1 MRVKSQTMGFHPLM
15 WPDKAMVI
23 PAKAGIQMWDSAEN
37 CQNHLE
43 VVLVPRGHSLA
54 FHQAETV
61 VEAYSLTFSYGTLQV
76 LNGLSFS
83 VREGEV
89 FGVLGANGSGKTTL
103 MRMMVG
109 LLRNDGGTLTIY
121 GESPSPR
128 QAAQVGYMP
137 QLSALYQELSI
148 RENVDF
154 FARMYGMSDRRSRGR
169 SVEEAIDLVGLAPRS
184 ADQILNLSGGMR
196 QRVSLAIALVHR
208 PALLILDEPTV
219 GLDPD
224 VRAVFWQRFRRM
236 ADSGTTIMISSHTMD
251 DAAHCDRL
259 AFLRDGRVIA
269 LDTPSALRAATG
281 RPDASLED
289 AFIHFLHR
297 SND

>member
-1 MRVKSQTMGFHPLM
+1 MTQPSPIV
-15 WPDKAMVI
+15 
-23 PAKAGIQMWDSAEN
+23 
-37 CQNHLE
+37 
-43 VVLVPRGHSLA
+43 
-54 FHQAETV
+54 ETHDV
-61 VEAYSLTFSYGTLQV
+61 TFSYGPVQV

-83 VREGEV
+83 VSEGEI

-103 MRMMVG
+103 MRLLVG
-109 LLRNDGGTLTIY
+109 LLRSDGGTINVH

-137 QLSALYQELSI
+137 QVNALYLELSV

-154 FARMYGMSDRRSRGR
+154 FARMYGMSDRQSRAR
-169 SVEEAIDLVGLAPRS
+169 SVEDAIDLVDLGPRS
-184 ADQILNLSGGMR
+184 SDPILKLSGGMR

-208 PALLILDEPTV
+208 PGLLILDEPTV

-224 VRAVFWQRFRRM
+224 LRAVFWERFRRM
-236 ADSGTTIMISSHTMD
+236 AELGTTIMISSHTMD

-269 LDTPSALRAATG
+269 LDTPTALRAATG
-281 RPDASLED
+281 QPDATLED
-289 AFIHFLHR
+289 AFMHFLNR
-297 SND
+297 SNE

>member
-1 MRVKSQTMGFHPLM
+1 MKTLS
-15 WPDKAMVI
+15 
-23 PAKAGIQMWDSAEN
+23 
-37 CQNHLE
+37 
-43 VVLVPRGHSLA
+43 
-54 FHQAETV
+54 V
-61 VEAYSLTFSYGTLQV
+61 VEARALTFSYGSLRV

-83 VREGEV
+83 VQEGEI

-109 LLRNDGGTLTIY
+109 LLHEDGGTLTIH

-137 QLSALYQELSI
+137 QLTALYQELSI

-169 SVEEAIDLVGLAPRS
+169 AVDEAVEIVGLASRS
-184 ADQILNLSGGMR
+184 DDPVHNLSGGMR
-196 QRVSLAIALVHR
+196 QRASLAISLVHR
-208 PALLILDEPTV
+208 PALLLLDEPTV

-224 VRAVFWQRFRRM
+224 LRAVFWGHFRRM
-236 ADSGTTIMISSHTMD
+236 AESGTTIMISSHTMD

-281 RPDASLED
+281 LSDASLED
-289 AFIHFLHR
+289 AFIHFLR
-297 SND
+297 MSDD

>member
-1 MRVKSQTMGFHPLM
+1 MS
-15 WPDKAMVI
+15 
-23 PAKAGIQMWDSAEN
+23 
-37 CQNHLE
+37 
-43 VVLVPRGHSLA
+43 
-54 FHQAETV
+54 V
-61 VEAYSLTFSYGTLQV
+61 VEAHSLTFSYGTLQV

-83 VREGEV
+83 VREGEI

-154 FARMYGMSDRRSRGR
+154 FARMYGMSDRRSRSS

-184 ADQILNLSGGMR
+184 ADPILNLSGGMR

-208 PALLILDEPTV
+208 PALLLLDEPTV

-224 VRAVFWQRFRRM
+224 LRAVFWERFRRM
-236 ADSGTTIMISSHTMD
+236 TESGTTIMISSHTMD

-289 AFIHFLHR
+289 AFLHFLR
-297 SND
+297 SSDD

>member
-1 MRVKSQTMGFHPLM
+1 MS
-15 WPDKAMVI
+15 
-23 PAKAGIQMWDSAEN
+23 
-37 CQNHLE
+37 
-43 VVLVPRGHSLA
+43 
-54 FHQAETV
+54 V
-61 VEAYSLTFSYGTLQV
+61 VEAHSLTFSYGTIQV

-83 VREGEV
+83 VREGEI

-154 FARMYGMSDRRSRGR
+154 FARMYGMSDRRSRAT

-184 ADQILNLSGGMR
+184 ADPILKLSGGMR

-208 PALLILDEPTV
+208 PALLLLDEPTV

-224 VRAVFWQRFRRM
+224 LRAVFWERFRRM
-236 ADSGTTIMISSHTMD
+236 TESGATIMISSHTMD

-259 AFLRDGRVIA
+259 AFLRDGKVIA

-289 AFIHFLHR
+289 AFIHFLR
-297 SND
+297 SSDA

>member
-1 MRVKSQTMGFHPLM
+1 MQAAS
-15 WPDKAMVI
+15 
-23 PAKAGIQMWDSAEN
+23 
-37 CQNHLE
+37 
-43 VVLVPRGHSLA
+43 VV
-54 FHQAETV
+54 QATG
-61 VEAYSLTFSYGTLQV
+61 LTFSYGSLQV

-83 VREGEV
+83 VEEGEV

-109 LLRNDGGTLTIY
+109 LLHNDGGTLTVH
-121 GESPSPR
+121 GESPSAL
-128 QAAQVGYMP
+128 QAARVGYMP
-137 QLSALYQELSI
+137 QLSALYHELSI

-154 FARMYGMSDRRSRGR
+154 FARMYGMSERRERAQ
-169 SVEEAIDLVGLAPRS
+169 SVEDAIDLVGLAPRS
-184 ADQILNLSGGMR
+184 SDTILNLSGGMR

-208 PALLILDEPTV
+208 PALLLLDEPTV

-224 VRAVFWQRFRRM
+224 LRAVFWEHFRRM

-259 AFLRDGRVIA
+259 AFLRDGKVIA

-281 RPDASLED
+281 QPDASLED
-289 AFIHFLHR
+289 AFIHFLQR
-297 SND
+297 SSD

>member
-1 MRVKSQTMGFHPLM
+1 MT
-15 WPDKAMVI
+15 
-23 PAKAGIQMWDSAEN
+23 
-37 CQNHLE
+37 
-43 VVLVPRGHSLA
+43 
-54 FHQAETV
+54 QAAAV
-61 VEAYSLTFSYGTLQV
+61 VEARDLTFSYGTIQV

-83 VREGEV
+83 VSEGEI

-103 MRMMVG
+103 MRVMVG
-109 LLRNDGGTLTIY
+109 LLRSDGGTITIH

-128 QAAQVGYMP
+128 QAAMVGYMP
-137 QLSALYQELSI
+137 QVSALYLELSV

-154 FARMYGMSDRRSRGR
+154 FARMYGMSDRQSRAR
-169 SVEEAIDLVGLAPRS
+169 SVEEAISLVDLGPRS
-184 ADQILNLSGGMR
+184 SDPILKLSGGMR

-208 PALLILDEPTV
+208 PGLLILDEPTV

-224 VRAVFWQRFRRM
+224 VRAVFWERFRRM
-236 ADSGTTIMISSHTMD
+236 AESGATIMISSHTMD

-281 RPDASLED
+281 QPDATLED
-289 AFIHFLHR
+289 AFMHFLR
-297 SND
+297 GSND